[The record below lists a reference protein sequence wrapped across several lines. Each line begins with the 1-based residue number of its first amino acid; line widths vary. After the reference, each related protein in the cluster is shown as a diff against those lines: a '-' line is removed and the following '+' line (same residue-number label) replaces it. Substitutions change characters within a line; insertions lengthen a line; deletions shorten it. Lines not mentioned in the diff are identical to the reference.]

1 MTKEKK
7 NAKIVNANVIV
18 KILFMQIGTMAI
30 FVFVKTANIKDF
42 MRRYYGI
49 FTYKTRMF
57 IEKVI
62 WFCLA
67 SKNKIYFE
75 TS

>member
-1 MTKEKK
+1 
-7 NAKIVNANVIV
+7 
-18 KILFMQIGTMAI
+18 
-30 FVFVKTANIKDF
+30 
-42 MRRYYGI
+42 MRLYYGI
-49 FTYKTRMF
+49 FVDKTRMF